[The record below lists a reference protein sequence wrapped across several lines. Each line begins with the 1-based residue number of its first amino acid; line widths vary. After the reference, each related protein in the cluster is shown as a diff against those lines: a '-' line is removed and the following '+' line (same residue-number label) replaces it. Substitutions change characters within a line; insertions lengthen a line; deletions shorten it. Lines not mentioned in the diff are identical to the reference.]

1 MIAKCKRVACTIGP
15 AKVHRGRLK
24 VEAPCIFDMLTDV
37 VEDGVNR
44 EDLSLAGATKKLYVN
59 SAYCSSLPSA
69 GKASQVVAWMASL

>member
-44 EDLSLAGATKKLYVN
+44 EDLSLGWSHKKTVCEQCILFK
-59 SAYCSSLPSA
+59 SAKCR
-69 GKASQVVAWMASL
+69 